1 MAALKDQV
9 KITKNMCI
17 PCIDIGNA
25 DEPVW
30 ERISRST
37 TFEIQMN
44 AETESQDYISQEL
57 PTEEIKNF
65 APSMDQEVA
74 TYKGDP
80 IYEFMIDLFYHRKIH
95 HGKVLICFPENEKG
109 EKLAWMVT
117 DTVFV
122 LQSMNWAEGK
132 LTWSMNL
139 GGDVVEG
146 TYERNSDTGKIT
158 FTKAAA

>member
-1 MAALKDQV
+1 MAET

-17 PCIDIGNA
+17 PCIDVSNN
-25 DEPVW
+25 ETPKW
-30 ERISRST
+30 ERISKST
-37 TFEIQMN
+37 IFEVAMN

-57 PTEEIKNF
+57 PTEEIKKY

-80 IYEFMIDLFYHRKIH
+80 IYEFMIDLFYHRTIH
-95 HGKVLICFPENEKG
+95 HGKALLCFPENEAG

-122 LQSMNWAEGK
+122 LGSMNWAEGK
-132 LTWSMNL
+132 RTWSMYF

-146 TYERNSDTGKIT
+146 TYTRNADTGDIT
-158 FTKAAA
+158 FTKAVGT